1 MSPVHHYK
9 RAEKRF
15 VERLKRFFS
24 YIGDFLA
31 RFFGGIA
38 GFFRQQVTVMLVPH
52 SERNIFNFR
61 ISAFS
66 MVVVIFLLVCMV
78 LTFIL
83 YTTRFIGVSDM
94 LADKKAVLEQRDANL
109 EVIRDQISDLL
120 NTSRVFEESLHST
133 LDRLGLEKE
142 GRTGKLDRT
151 SGDLAS
157 DLAELDAMK
166 GLLQDSLEYFDQIAR
181 MLQAQQSLIVEL
193 PTIWPLKDVRG
204 YVTSYFGPT
213 THPFTKH
220 WYLHKGIDIAYSRG
234 TKVISTAN
242 GKVIEKGFDANGYGN
257 YIVIKHKYGFYT
269 RYAHMDKVYVK
280 EGQNV
285 QQGEVVGT
293 LGNTGLSTGPH
304 LHYEVR
310 IGSQVVDPQRY
321 LDFNSGKN
329 F

>member
-15 VERLKRFFS
+15 VARVLRFFS
-24 YIGDFLA
+24 VIGDFLA
-31 RFFGGIA
+31 RFFGAIA

-66 MVVVIFLLVCMV
+66 MVVVIFLIVCMV
-78 LTFIL
+78 FTFIL
-83 YTTRFIGVSDM
+83 YSTRFTGVSDL
-94 LADKKAVLEQRDANL
+94 LADKTQVLEQRDADL
-109 EVIRDQISDLL
+109 EIIRDQISDLL
-120 NTSRVFEESLHST
+120 NTSRVFEDSLHST
-133 LDRLGLEKE
+133 LDNLGLEKSNAE
-142 GRTGKLDRT
+142 KKEKTAVKL
-151 SGDLAS
+151 GDEV
-157 DLAELDAMK
+157 AELTAMK
-166 GLLQDSLEYFDQIAR
+166 GLLQDSLEYFDQIAK

-193 PTIWPLKDVRG
+193 PTIWPLRDVRG

-234 TKVISTAN
+234 TKVVSTAD
-242 GKVIEKGFDANGYGN
+242 GKVIEKAFDAEGYGN

-285 QQGEVVGT
+285 QQGEVIGT
-293 LGNTGLSTGPH
+293 LGSTGLSTGPH

-321 LDFNSGKN
+321 LDFNSSKN

>member
-15 VERLKRFFS
+15 VARLLRFFS
-24 YIGDFLA
+24 AIGDFLA
-31 RFFGGIA
+31 RFFGAIA

-83 YTTRFIGVSDM
+83 YSTRFTGVSD
-94 LADKKAVLEQRDANL
+94 LLTDKTQVLEQRDADL

-133 LDRLGLEKE
+133 LDSLGLEKSNAE
-142 GRTGKLDRT
+142 KKDWI
-151 SGDLAS
+151 SGAVGD
-157 DLAELDAMK
+157 DVAELAAMK
-166 GLLQDSLEYFDQIAR
+166 GLLQDSLEYFDQIAK

-193 PTIWPLKDVRG
+193 PTIWPLRDVRG

-234 TKVISTAN
+234 TKVVSTAD
-242 GKVIEKGFDANGYGN
+242 GKVIEKAFDANGYGN

-285 QQGEVVGT
+285 QQGEVIGT

-321 LDFNSGKN
+321 LDFNSSKD

>member
-15 VERLKRFFS
+15 VARVLRFFS
-24 YIGDFLA
+24 VIGDFLA
-31 RFFGGIA
+31 RFFGAIA

-66 MVVVIFLLVCMV
+66 MVVVIFLIVCMV

-83 YTTRFIGVSDM
+83 YSTRFTGVSDL
-94 LADKKAVLEQRDANL
+94 LADKTQVLEQRDADL
-109 EVIRDQISDLL
+109 EIIRDQISDLL
-120 NTSRVFEESLHST
+120 NTSRVFEDSLHST
-133 LDRLGLEKE
+133 LDNLGLEKSNAE
-142 GRTGKLDRT
+142 KKEKTAVKL
-151 SGDLAS
+151 GDEV
-157 DLAELDAMK
+157 AELTAMK
-166 GLLQDSLEYFDQIAR
+166 GLLQDSLEYFDQIAK

-193 PTIWPLKDVRG
+193 PTIWPLRDVRG

-234 TKVISTAN
+234 TKVVSTAD
-242 GKVIEKGFDANGYGN
+242 GKVIEKAFDAEGYGN
-257 YIVIKHKYGFYT
+257 YIVIKHKHGFYT

-285 QQGEVVGT
+285 QQGEVIGT
-293 LGNTGLSTGPH
+293 LGSTGLSTGPH

-321 LDFNSGKN
+321 LDFNSSKN

>member
-1 MSPVHHYK
+1 
-9 RAEKRF
+9 
-15 VERLKRFFS
+15 
-24 YIGDFLA
+24 
-31 RFFGGIA
+31 
-38 GFFRQQVTVMLVPH
+38 MLVPH

-66 MVVVIFLLVCMV
+66 MVVVIFLIVCMV

-83 YTTRFIGVSDM
+83 YSTRFTGVSDL
-94 LADKKAVLEQRDANL
+94 LADKTQVLEQRDADL
-109 EVIRDQISDLL
+109 EIIRDQISDLL
-120 NTSRVFEESLHST
+120 NTSRVFEDSLHST
-133 LDRLGLEKE
+133 LDNLGLEKSNAE
-142 GRTGKLDRT
+142 KKEKTAVKL
-151 SGDLAS
+151 GDEV
-157 DLAELDAMK
+157 AELTAMK
-166 GLLQDSLEYFDQIAR
+166 GLLQDSLEYFDQIAK

-193 PTIWPLKDVRG
+193 PTIWPLRDVRG

-234 TKVISTAN
+234 TKVVSTAD
-242 GKVIEKGFDANGYGN
+242 GKVIEKAFDAEGYGN

-285 QQGEVVGT
+285 QQGEVIGT
-293 LGNTGLSTGPH
+293 LGSTGLSTGPH

-321 LDFNSGKN
+321 LDFNSSRK

>member
-15 VERLKRFFS
+15 VARVLRFFS
-24 YIGDFLA
+24 VIGDFLA
-31 RFFGGIA
+31 RFFGAIA

-66 MVVVIFLLVCMV
+66 MVVVIFLIVCMV

-83 YTTRFIGVSDM
+83 YSTRFTGVSDL
-94 LADKKAVLEQRDANL
+94 LADKTQVLEQRDADL
-109 EVIRDQISDLL
+109 EIIRDQISDLL
-120 NTSRVFEESLHST
+120 NTSRVFEDSLHST
-133 LDRLGLEKE
+133 LDNLGLEKSNAE
-142 GRTGKLDRT
+142 KKEKTAVKL
-151 SGDLAS
+151 GDEV
-157 DLAELDAMK
+157 AELTAMK
-166 GLLQDSLEYFDQIAR
+166 GLLQDSLEYFDQIAK
-181 MLQAQQSLIVEL
+181 MLQAQKSLIVEL
-193 PTIWPLKDVRG
+193 PTIWPLRDVRG

-234 TKVISTAN
+234 TKVVSTAD
-242 GKVIEKGFDANGYGN
+242 GKVIEKAFDAEGYGN

-285 QQGEVVGT
+285 QQGEVIGT
-293 LGNTGLSTGPH
+293 LGSTGLSTGPH

-321 LDFNSGKN
+321 LDFNSSKN

>member
-1 MSPVHHYK
+1 M
-9 RAEKRF
+9 
-15 VERLKRFFS
+15 ERVLRFFS
-24 YIGDFLA
+24 AIGDFFAKL
-31 RFFGGIA
+31 FGAIA

-66 MVVVIFLLVCMV
+66 MVVVIFLIVCMV

-83 YTTRFIGVSDM
+83 YSTRFTGVSD
-94 LADKKAVLEQRDANL
+94 LLTDKTQVLEQRDADL
-109 EVIRDQISDLL
+109 EVIRDQISDLV

-133 LDRLGLEKE
+133 LDSLGLEKSKDE
-142 GRTGKLDRT
+142 DKNERT
-151 SGDLAS
+151 A
-157 DLAELDAMK
+157 AELGDEAAELTAVK
-166 GLLQDSLEYFDQIAR
+166 GLLQDSLEYFDQIAK

-193 PTIWPLKDVRG
+193 PTIWPLRDVRG

-234 TKVISTAN
+234 TKVVSTAD
-242 GKVIEKGFDANGYGN
+242 GKVIEKAFDAEGYGN

-285 QQGEVVGT
+285 EQGEVIGT
-293 LGNTGLSTGPH
+293 LGSTGLSTGPH

-310 IGSQVVDPQRY
+310 IGTQVVDPQRY
-321 LDFNSGKN
+321 LDFNSSKN

>member
-1 MSPVHHYK
+1 M
-9 RAEKRF
+9 
-15 VERLKRFFS
+15 ERVLRFFS
-24 YIGDFLA
+24 AIGDFFA
-31 RFFGGIA
+31 KFFGAIA

-66 MVVVIFLLVCMV
+66 MVVVIFLIVCMV

-83 YTTRFIGVSDM
+83 YSTRFTGVSD
-94 LADKKAVLEQRDANL
+94 LLTDKTQVLEQRDADL

-133 LDRLGLEKE
+133 LDSLGLEKSKDE
-142 GRTGKLDRT
+142 DKSERTAVEL
-151 SGDLAS
+151 GDDA
-157 DLAELDAMK
+157 AELTAVK
-166 GLLQDSLEYFDQIAR
+166 GLLQDSLEYFDQIAK

-193 PTIWPLKDVRG
+193 PTIWPLRDVRG

-234 TKVISTAN
+234 TKVVSTAD
-242 GKVIEKGFDANGYGN
+242 GKVIEKAFDANGYGN

-285 QQGEVVGT
+285 QQGEVIGT
-293 LGNTGLSTGPH
+293 LGSTGLSTGPH

-310 IGSQVVDPQRY
+310 IGTQVVDPQRY
-321 LDFNSGKN
+321 LDFNSSKN

>member
-1 MSPVHHYK
+1 M
-9 RAEKRF
+9 
-15 VERLKRFFS
+15 ERVLRFFS
-24 YIGDFLA
+24 AIGDF
-31 RFFGGIA
+31 FGKVFGAIA

-83 YTTRFIGVSDM
+83 YSTRFTGVSD
-94 LADKKAVLEQRDANL
+94 LLTDKKAVLEQRDADL

-133 LDRLGLEKE
+133 LDSLGLEKSSTPAKE
-142 GRTGKLDRT
+142 RTAGSL
-151 SGDLAS
+151 GS
-157 DLAELDAMK
+157 DVEELKAMK
-166 GLLQDSLEYFDQIAR
+166 GLLQDSLEYFDQIAK

-234 TKVISTAN
+234 TKVISTAD
-242 GKVIEKGFDANGYGN
+242 GKVIEKAFDANGYGN

-285 QQGEVVGT
+285 EQGEVIGT
-293 LGNTGLSTGPH
+293 LGSTGLSTGPH

-321 LDFNSGKN
+321 LDFNSSKK

>member
-15 VERLKRFFS
+15 VARLLRFLS
-24 YIGDFLA
+24 AIGDFFA
-31 RFFGGIA
+31 RLFGAIA

-52 SERNIFNFR
+52 SERNIFEFR
-61 ISAFS
+61 ISAFA
-66 MVVVIFLLVCMV
+66 MLVVIFLLVCMV
-78 LTFIL
+78 LNFIL
-83 YTTRFIGVSDM
+83 YSTRFTGVSD
-94 LADKKAVLEQRDANL
+94 LLTDKTQVLEQRDADL
-109 EVIRDQISDLL
+109 EEIRDQISDLL

-133 LDRLGLEKE
+133 LDNLGLEKSNAE
-142 GRTGKLDRT
+142 RQDRT
-151 SGDLAS
+151 SGAVGD
-157 DLAELDAMK
+157 DVAELAVMK
-166 GLLQDSLEYFDQIAR
+166 ALLQDSLEYFDQIAK

-234 TKVISTAN
+234 TKVVSTAD
-242 GKVIEKGFDANGYGN
+242 GKVIEKAFDANGYGN

-269 RYAHMDKVYVK
+269 RYAHLDKVYVK

-285 QQGEVVGT
+285 EQGEVIGL

-321 LDFNSGKN
+321 LDFNSNKK

>member
-15 VERLKRFFS
+15 VARLLRFFS
-24 YIGDFLA
+24 AIGE
-31 RFFGGIA
+31 FFAKIFGAIA

-83 YTTRFIGVSDM
+83 YSTRFTGVSDM
-94 LADKKAVLEQRDANL
+94 LTDKTQVLEQRDADL

-133 LDRLGLEKE
+133 LDSLGLDKNSAD
-142 GRTGKLDRT
+142 KK
-151 SGDLAS
+151 DLADV
-157 DLAELDAMK
+157 DLGDDVAELKAMK
-166 GLLQDSLEYFDQIAR
+166 GLLQDSLEYFDQIAKL
-181 MLQAQQSLIVEL
+181 LQAQQSLIVEL
-193 PTIWPLKDVRG
+193 PTIWPLRDVRG

-234 TKVISTAN
+234 TKVVSTAD
-242 GKVIEKGFDANGYGN
+242 GKVIEKAFDSSGYGN

-285 QQGEVVGT
+285 QQGEVIGT

-310 IGSQVVDPQRY
+310 IGSQVVDPQLY
-321 LDFNSGKN
+321 LDFNSNKN

>member
-1 MSPVHHYK
+1 MARV
-9 RAEKRF
+9 
-15 VERLKRFFS
+15 LRFFS
-24 YIGDFLA
+24 AIGDFLA
-31 RFFGGIA
+31 RFFGAIA

-66 MVVVIFLLVCMV
+66 MVVVIFLIVCMV

-83 YTTRFIGVSDM
+83 YSTRFTGVSDL
-94 LADKKAVLEQRDANL
+94 LADKTQVLEQRDADL
-109 EVIRDQISDLL
+109 EIIRDQISDLL
-120 NTSRVFEESLHST
+120 NTSRVFEDSLHST
-133 LDRLGLEKE
+133 LDNLGLEKSNAE
-142 GRTGKLDRT
+142 KKEKTAVKL
-151 SGDLAS
+151 GDEV
-157 DLAELDAMK
+157 AELTAMK
-166 GLLQDSLEYFDQIAR
+166 GLLQDSLEYFDQIAK

-193 PTIWPLKDVRG
+193 PTIWPLRDVRG

-234 TKVISTAN
+234 TKVVSTAD
-242 GKVIEKGFDANGYGN
+242 GKVIEKAFDAEGYGN

-285 QQGEVVGT
+285 QQGEVIGT
-293 LGNTGLSTGPH
+293 LGSTGLSTGPH

-321 LDFNSGKN
+321 LDFNSSKN

>member
-1 MSPVHHYK
+1 M
-9 RAEKRF
+9 
-15 VERLKRFFS
+15 LRFFS
-24 YIGDFLA
+24 AIGDFFA
-31 RFFGGIA
+31 KFFGAIA

-83 YTTRFIGVSDM
+83 YSTRFTGVSD
-94 LADKKAVLEQRDANL
+94 LLTDKTQVLEQRDADL

-120 NTSRVFEESLHST
+120 NTSRVFEESLHTT
-133 LDRLGLEKE
+133 LDSLGLEKSNAE
-142 GRTGKLDRT
+142 RKERT
-151 SGDLAS
+151 SGELGS
-157 DLAELDAMK
+157 DVDELMAMK
-166 GLLQDSLEYFDQIAR
+166 GLLQDSLEYFDQIAK
-181 MLQAQQSLIVEL
+181 MLQAQQNLIVEL
-193 PTIWPLKDVRG
+193 PTIWPLRDVRG

-234 TKVISTAN
+234 TKVVSTAD
-242 GKVIEKGFDANGYGN
+242 GKVIEKAFDANGYGN
-257 YIVIKHKYGFYT
+257 NIVIKHKYGFYT

-285 QQGEVVGT
+285 QQGEVIGT
-293 LGNTGLSTGPH
+293 LGSTGLSTGPH

-321 LDFNSGKN
+321 LDFNSNKN

>member
-1 MSPVHHYK
+1 M
-9 RAEKRF
+9 
-15 VERLKRFFS
+15 ERLHRFFS
-24 YIGDFLA
+24 YIGDFFA
-31 RFFGGIA
+31 KIFGAVA

-66 MVVVIFLLVCMV
+66 MVVVVFLLVCMV

-83 YTTRFIGVSDM
+83 YSTRFTGVSDM
-94 LADKKAVLEQRDANL
+94 LSDKKEVLEQRDADL

-133 LDRLGLEKE
+133 LDNLGLEKGDKSE
-142 GRTGKLDRT
+142 KVERTAGEL
-151 SGDLAS
+151 GS
-157 DLAELDAMK
+157 DVEELEAMK
-166 GLLQDSLEYFDQIAR
+166 ELLQDSLEYFDQIAKL
-181 MLQAQQSLIVEL
+181 LQAQQSLIVEL
-193 PTIWPLKDVRG
+193 PTIWPLRDVRG

-213 THPFTKH
+213 THPFTKR

-234 TKVISTAN
+234 TKVVSTAD
-242 GKVIEKGFDANGYGN
+242 GKVIEKGFDSSGYGN

-269 RYAHMDKVYVK
+269 RYAHMDKVQVK

-285 QQGEVVGT
+285 QQGEVIGT

-321 LDFNSGKN
+321 LDFNSNKN

>member
-15 VERLKRFFS
+15 VARLLRFFS
-24 YIGDFLA
+24 AIGDFLA
-31 RFFGGIA
+31 RFFGAIA

-83 YTTRFIGVSDM
+83 YSTRFTGVSD
-94 LADKKAVLEQRDANL
+94 LLTDKTQVLEQRDADL

-133 LDRLGLEKE
+133 LDNLGLEKSSAE
-142 GRTGKLDRT
+142 KKDWT
-151 SGDLAS
+151 SGAVGD
-157 DLAELDAMK
+157 DVAELAAMK
-166 GLLQDSLEYFDQIAR
+166 GLLQDSLEYFDQIAK

-193 PTIWPLKDVRG
+193 PTIWPLRDVRG

-234 TKVISTAN
+234 TKVVSTAD
-242 GKVIEKGFDANGYGN
+242 GKVIEKAFDANGYGN

-285 QQGEVVGT
+285 QQGEVIGT

-321 LDFNSGKN
+321 LDFNSSKD

>member
-15 VERLKRFFS
+15 VERVLRFFS
-24 YIGDFLA
+24 SIGDFFA
-31 RFFGGIA
+31 KFFGAIA

-66 MVVVIFLLVCMV
+66 MVVVIFLIVCMV

-83 YTTRFIGVSDM
+83 YSTRFTGVSD
-94 LADKKAVLEQRDANL
+94 LLTDKTQVLEQRDADL

-133 LDRLGLEKE
+133 LDSLGLEKRKE
-142 GRTGKLDRT
+142 EDKGDRTGVEL
-151 SGDLAS
+151 GDDA
-157 DLAELDAMK
+157 AELTAVK
-166 GLLQDSLEYFDQIAR
+166 GLLQDSLEYFDQIAK

-193 PTIWPLKDVRG
+193 PTIWPLRDVRG

-234 TKVISTAN
+234 TKVVSTAD
-242 GKVIEKGFDANGYGN
+242 GKVIEKAFDANGYGN

-285 QQGEVVGT
+285 QQGEVIGT
-293 LGNTGLSTGPH
+293 LGSTGLSTGPH

-310 IGSQVVDPQRY
+310 IGTQVVDPQRY
-321 LDFNSGKN
+321 LDFNSSKN

>member
-15 VERLKRFFS
+15 VERVLRFFS
-24 YIGDFLA
+24 AIGEFFA

-83 YTTRFIGVSDM
+83 YSTKFTGVSD
-94 LADKKAVLEQRDANL
+94 LLTDKTQVLEQRDADL

-120 NTSRVFEESLHST
+120 NTSRVFEESLHGT
-133 LDRLGLEKE
+133 LDRLGLEKS
-142 GRTGKLDRT
+142 GSVGKTDWTAENL
-151 SGDLAS
+151 GDEVS
-157 DLAELDAMK
+157 ELTAMK
-166 GLLQDSLEYFDQIAR
+166 GLLQDSMEYFDQIAK
-181 MLQAQQSLIVEL
+181 MLQAQQNLIVEL

-204 YVTSYFGPT
+204 YFTSYFGPT

-234 TKVISTAN
+234 TKVVSTAD
-242 GKVIEKGFDANGYGN
+242 GKVIEKAFDSSGYGN

-321 LDFNSGKN
+321 LDFNSSKK

>member
-15 VERLKRFFS
+15 VARVLRFFS
-24 YIGDFLA
+24 AIGDFLA
-31 RFFGGIA
+31 RFFGAIA

-66 MVVVIFLLVCMV
+66 MVVVIFLIVCMV

-83 YTTRFIGVSDM
+83 YSTRFTGVSDL
-94 LADKKAVLEQRDANL
+94 LADKTQVLEQRDADL
-109 EVIRDQISDLL
+109 EIIRDQISDLL
-120 NTSRVFEESLHST
+120 NTSRVFEDSLHST
-133 LDRLGLEKE
+133 LDNLGLEKSNAE
-142 GRTGKLDRT
+142 KKEKTAVKL
-151 SGDLAS
+151 GDEV
-157 DLAELDAMK
+157 AELTAMK
-166 GLLQDSLEYFDQIAR
+166 GLLQDSLEYFDQIAK

-193 PTIWPLKDVRG
+193 PTIWPLRDVRG

-234 TKVISTAN
+234 TKVVSTAD
-242 GKVIEKGFDANGYGN
+242 GKVIEKAFDAEGYGN

-285 QQGEVVGT
+285 QQGEVIGT
-293 LGNTGLSTGPH
+293 LGSTGLSTGPH

-321 LDFNSGKN
+321 LDFNSSKN

>member
-1 MSPVHHYK
+1 
-9 RAEKRF
+9 
-15 VERLKRFFS
+15 
-24 YIGDFLA
+24 
-31 RFFGGIA
+31 
-38 GFFRQQVTVMLVPH
+38 MLVPH

-66 MVVVIFLLVCMV
+66 MVVVIFLIVCMV

-83 YTTRFIGVSDM
+83 YSTRFTGVSDL
-94 LADKKAVLEQRDANL
+94 LADKTQVLEQRDADL
-109 EVIRDQISDLL
+109 EIIRDQISDLL
-120 NTSRVFEESLHST
+120 NTSRVFEDSLHST
-133 LDRLGLEKE
+133 LDNLGLEKSNAE
-142 GRTGKLDRT
+142 KKEKTAVKL
-151 SGDLAS
+151 GDEV
-157 DLAELDAMK
+157 AELTAMK
-166 GLLQDSLEYFDQIAR
+166 GLLQDSLEYFDQIAK

-193 PTIWPLKDVRG
+193 PTIWPLRDVRG

-234 TKVISTAN
+234 TKVVSTAD
-242 GKVIEKGFDANGYGN
+242 GKVIEKAFDAEGYGN

-285 QQGEVVGT
+285 QQGEVIGT
-293 LGNTGLSTGPH
+293 LGSTGLSTGPH

-321 LDFNSGKN
+321 LDFNSSKN

>member
-1 MSPVHHYK
+1 M
-9 RAEKRF
+9 RF
-15 VERLKRFFS
+15 LYAIGEFF
-24 YIGDFLA
+24 A

-83 YTTRFIGVSDM
+83 YSTKFTGVSD
-94 LADKKAVLEQRDANL
+94 LLTDKTQVLEQRDADL
-109 EVIRDQISDLL
+109 EEIRDQISDLL

-133 LDRLGLEKE
+133 LDRLGLEKSGSAE
-142 GRTGKLDRT
+142 KTDRT
-151 SGDLAS
+151 AENLGDEVS
-157 DLAELDAMK
+157 ELTAMK
-166 GLLQDSLEYFDQIAR
+166 GLLQDSMEYFDQIAK

-234 TKVISTAN
+234 TKVVSTAD
-242 GKVIEKGFDANGYGN
+242 GKVIEKAFDSSGYGN

-285 QQGEVVGT
+285 QQGEVIGT

-321 LDFNSGKN
+321 LDFNSSKN

>member
-15 VERLKRFFS
+15 VARLLRFFS
-24 YIGDFLA
+24 AIGDFFA
-31 RFFGGIA
+31 KFFGAIA

-83 YTTRFIGVSDM
+83 YSTRFTGVSD
-94 LADKKAVLEQRDANL
+94 LLTDKTQVLEQRDADL

-120 NTSRVFEESLHST
+120 NTSRVFEESLHTT
-133 LDRLGLEKE
+133 LDSLGLEKSNAE
-142 GRTGKLDRT
+142 RKERT
-151 SGDLAS
+151 SGELGS
-157 DLAELDAMK
+157 DVDELMAMK
-166 GLLQDSLEYFDQIAR
+166 GLLQDSLEYFDQIAK
-181 MLQAQQSLIVEL
+181 MLQAQQNLIVEL
-193 PTIWPLKDVRG
+193 PTIWPLRDVRG

-234 TKVISTAN
+234 TKVVSTAD
-242 GKVIEKGFDANGYGN
+242 GKVIEKAFDANGYGN
-257 YIVIKHKYGFYT
+257 NIVIKHKYGFYT

-285 QQGEVVGT
+285 QQGEVIGT
-293 LGNTGLSTGPH
+293 LGSTGLSTGPH

-321 LDFNSGKN
+321 LDFNSNKN

>member
-15 VERLKRFFS
+15 VARMLRFFS
-24 YIGDFLA
+24 AIGEFLA
-31 RFFGGIA
+31 KFFGAIA

-83 YTTRFIGVSDM
+83 YSTRFTGVSDQ
-94 LADKKAVLEQRDANL
+94 LTDKKAVLEQRDADL

-133 LDRLGLEKE
+133 LDNLGLEKSNAE
-142 GRTGKLDRT
+142 KNERTAVTL
-151 SGDLAS
+151 GDEV
-157 DLAELDAMK
+157 AELTAMK
-166 GLLQDSLEYFDQIAR
+166 GLLQDSLEYFDQIAK

-204 YVTSYFGPT
+204 YVT
-213 THPFTKH
+213 
-220 WYLHKGIDIAYSRG
+220 
-234 TKVISTAN
+234 
-242 GKVIEKGFDANGYGN
+242 
-257 YIVIKHKYGFYT
+257 
-269 RYAHMDKVYVK
+269 
-280 EGQNV
+280 
-285 QQGEVVGT
+285 
-293 LGNTGLSTGPH
+293 
-304 LHYEVR
+304 
-310 IGSQVVDPQRY
+310 
-321 LDFNSGKN
+321 
-329 F
+329 

>member
-1 MSPVHHYK
+1 
-9 RAEKRF
+9 
-15 VERLKRFFS
+15 
-24 YIGDFLA
+24 
-31 RFFGGIA
+31 
-38 GFFRQQVTVMLVPH
+38 
-52 SERNIFNFR
+52 
-61 ISAFS
+61 
-66 MVVVIFLLVCMV
+66 
-78 LTFIL
+78 
-83 YTTRFIGVSDM
+83 
-94 LADKKAVLEQRDANL
+94 
-109 EVIRDQISDLL
+109 
-120 NTSRVFEESLHST
+120 
-133 LDRLGLEKE
+133 
-142 GRTGKLDRT
+142 
-151 SGDLAS
+151 
-157 DLAELDAMK
+157 
-166 GLLQDSLEYFDQIAR
+166 LEYFDQIAK

-234 TKVISTAN
+234 TKVVSTAD
-242 GKVIEKGFDANGYGN
+242 GKVIEKAFDSSGYGN

-285 QQGEVVGT
+285 QQGEVIGT

-321 LDFNSGKN
+321 LDFNSNKN

>member
-15 VERLKRFFS
+15 VERLHRFFS
-24 YIGDFLA
+24 YIGDFFA
-31 RFFGGIA
+31 RIFGAIA

-83 YTTRFIGVSDM
+83 YSTRFTGVSDQ
-94 LADKKAVLEQRDANL
+94 LSDKKAVLEQRDADL

-120 NTSRVFEESLHST
+120 NTSRVFEESLHTT
-133 LDRLGLEKE
+133 LDSLGLEKGE
-142 GRTGKLDRT
+142 KRENIDRT
-151 SGDLAS
+151 AGELGS
-157 DLAELDAMK
+157 DVEELKAMK
-166 GLLQDSLEYFDQIAR
+166 GLLQDSLEYFDQIAKL
-181 MLQAQQSLIVEL
+181 LQAQQSLIVEL

-234 TKVISTAN
+234 TKVVSTAD
-242 GKVIEKGFDANGYGN
+242 GKVIEKAFDASGYGN

-321 LDFNSGKN
+321 LDFNSNKN

>member
-15 VERLKRFFS
+15 VERLRRFFS
-24 YIGDFLA
+24 YIGDFFA
-31 RFFGGIA
+31 KIFGAVA

-66 MVVVIFLLVCMV
+66 MVVVIFLLVCMI

-83 YTTRFIGVSDM
+83 YSTRFTGVSDQ
-94 LADKKAVLEQRDANL
+94 LSDKKAVLEQRDADL

-120 NTSRVFEESLHST
+120 NTSRVFEESLHTT
-133 LDRLGLEKE
+133 LDSLGLENGESAEKKE
-142 GRTGKLDRT
+142 RTAESLG
-151 SGDLAS
+151 S
-157 DLAELDAMK
+157 DVDELKAMK
-166 GLLQDSLEYFDQIAR
+166 GLLQDSMEYFDQIAKL
-181 MLQAQQSLIVEL
+181 LQAQQSLIVEL

-234 TKVISTAN
+234 TKVVSTAD
-242 GKVIEKGFDANGYGN
+242 GKVIEKAFDASGYGN

-285 QQGEVVGT
+285 QQGEVIGT
-293 LGNTGLSTGPH
+293 LGSTGLSTGPH

-321 LDFNSGKN
+321 LDFNSNKN

>member
-15 VERLKRFFS
+15 VERVLRFFS
-24 YIGDFLA
+24 AIGDFFA
-31 RFFGGIA
+31 KFFGAIA

-66 MVVVIFLLVCMV
+66 MVVVIFLIVCMV

-83 YTTRFIGVSDM
+83 YSTRFTGVSD
-94 LADKKAVLEQRDANL
+94 LLTDKTQVLEQRDADL
-109 EVIRDQISDLL
+109 EVIRDQISDLV

-133 LDRLGLEKE
+133 LDSLGLEKSKDE
-142 GRTGKLDRT
+142 DKNERTV
-151 SGDLAS
+151 
-157 DLAELDAMK
+157 AELGDEAAELTAVK
-166 GLLQDSLEYFDQIAR
+166 GLLQDSLEYFDQIAK

-193 PTIWPLKDVRG
+193 PTIWPLRDVRG

-234 TKVISTAN
+234 TKVVSTAD
-242 GKVIEKGFDANGYGN
+242 GKVIEKAFDAEGYGN

-285 QQGEVVGT
+285 EQGEVIGT
-293 LGNTGLSTGPH
+293 LGSTGLSTGPH

-310 IGSQVVDPQRY
+310 IGTQVVDPQRY
-321 LDFNSGKN
+321 LDFNSSKN

>member
-1 MSPVHHYK
+1 
-9 RAEKRF
+9 
-15 VERLKRFFS
+15 
-24 YIGDFLA
+24 
-31 RFFGGIA
+31 
-38 GFFRQQVTVMLVPH
+38 
-52 SERNIFNFR
+52 
-61 ISAFS
+61 
-66 MVVVIFLLVCMV
+66 MVVVIFLIVCMV

-83 YTTRFIGVSDM
+83 YSTRFTGVSDL
-94 LADKKAVLEQRDANL
+94 LADKTQVLEQRDADL
-109 EVIRDQISDLL
+109 EIIRDQISDLL
-120 NTSRVFEESLHST
+120 NTSRVFEDSLHST
-133 LDRLGLEKE
+133 LDNLGLEKSNAE
-142 GRTGKLDRT
+142 KKEKTAVKL
-151 SGDLAS
+151 GDEV
-157 DLAELDAMK
+157 AELTAMK
-166 GLLQDSLEYFDQIAR
+166 GLLQDSLEYFDQIAK

-193 PTIWPLKDVRG
+193 PTIWPLRDVRG

-234 TKVISTAN
+234 TKVVSTAD
-242 GKVIEKGFDANGYGN
+242 GKVIEKAFDAEGYGN

-285 QQGEVVGT
+285 QQGEVIGT
-293 LGNTGLSTGPH
+293 LGSTGLSTGPH

-321 LDFNSGKN
+321 LDFNSSKN

>member
-1 MSPVHHYK
+1 
-9 RAEKRF
+9 
-15 VERLKRFFS
+15 
-24 YIGDFLA
+24 
-31 RFFGGIA
+31 
-38 GFFRQQVTVMLVPH
+38 
-52 SERNIFNFR
+52 
-61 ISAFS
+61 
-66 MVVVIFLLVCMV
+66 MVVVVFLLVCMV

-83 YTTRFIGVSDM
+83 YSTRFTGVSDM
-94 LADKKAVLEQRDANL
+94 LSDKKAVLEQRDADL

-133 LDRLGLEKE
+133 FGSLGIAHSEDAL
-142 GRTGKLDRT
+142 RNMDSASL
-151 SGDLAS
+151 GD
-157 DLAELDAMK
+157 DVAELQAMK
-166 GLLQDSLEYFDQIAR
+166 RLLQDSLEHFDQIAK

-193 PTIWPLKDVRG
+193 PTIWPLRDVRG

-234 TKVISTAN
+234 TKVVSTAD
-242 GKVIEKGFDANGYGN
+242 GKVIEKAFDSGGYGN

-285 QQGEVVGT
+285 QQGEVIGT

-321 LDFNSGKN
+321 LDFNSDKN

>member
-15 VERLKRFFS
+15 VARVLRFFS
-24 YIGDFLA
+24 VIGDFLA
-31 RFFGGIA
+31 RFFGAIA

-66 MVVVIFLLVCMV
+66 MVVVIFLIVCMV

-83 YTTRFIGVSDM
+83 YSTRFTGVSDL
-94 LADKKAVLEQRDANL
+94 LADKTQVLEQRDADL
-109 EVIRDQISDLL
+109 EIIRDQISDLL
-120 NTSRVFEESLHST
+120 NTSRVFEDSLHST
-133 LDRLGLEKE
+133 LDNLGLEKSNAE
-142 GRTGKLDRT
+142 KKEKAAVKL
-151 SGDLAS
+151 GDEV
-157 DLAELDAMK
+157 AELTAMK
-166 GLLQDSLEYFDQIAR
+166 GLLQDSLEYFDQIAK

-193 PTIWPLKDVRG
+193 PTIWPLRDVRG

-234 TKVISTAN
+234 TKVVSTAD
-242 GKVIEKGFDANGYGN
+242 GKVIEKAFDAEGYGN

-285 QQGEVVGT
+285 QQGEVIGT
-293 LGNTGLSTGPH
+293 LGSTGLSTGPH

-321 LDFNSGKN
+321 LDFNSSKN

>member
-1 MSPVHHYK
+1 
-9 RAEKRF
+9 
-15 VERLKRFFS
+15 
-24 YIGDFLA
+24 
-31 RFFGGIA
+31 
-38 GFFRQQVTVMLVPH
+38 
-52 SERNIFNFR
+52 
-61 ISAFS
+61 
-66 MVVVIFLLVCMV
+66 MVVVVFLLICMV

-83 YTTRFIGVSDM
+83 YSTRFTGVSDQ
-94 LADKKAVLEQRDANL
+94 LSDKKAVLEQRDADL

-133 LDRLGLEKE
+133 FDNLGIAHSEEDPLKNMDSVS
-142 GRTGKLDRT
+142 L
-151 SGDLAS
+151 GD
-157 DLAELDAMK
+157 DVAELQAMK
-166 GLLQDSLEYFDQIAR
+166 KLLQDSLEHFDQIAK

-193 PTIWPLKDVRG
+193 PTIWPLRDVRG

-234 TKVISTAN
+234 TKVVSTAD
-242 GKVIEKGFDANGYGN
+242 GKVIEKAFDANGYGN
-257 YIVIKHKYGFYT
+257 YIVVKHKYGFYT

-285 QQGEVVGT
+285 QQGEVIGT

-321 LDFNSGKN
+321 LDFNSDKN

>member
-1 MSPVHHYK
+1 M
-9 RAEKRF
+9 
-15 VERLKRFFS
+15 
-24 YIGDFLA
+24 A
-31 RFFGGIA
+31 RFFGAIA

-66 MVVVIFLLVCMV
+66 MVVVIFLIVCMV

-83 YTTRFIGVSDM
+83 YSTRFTGVSDL
-94 LADKKAVLEQRDANL
+94 LADKTQVLEQRDADL
-109 EVIRDQISDLL
+109 EIIRDQISDLL
-120 NTSRVFEESLHST
+120 NTSRVFEDSLHST
-133 LDRLGLEKE
+133 LDNLGLEKSNAE
-142 GRTGKLDRT
+142 KKEKTAVKL
-151 SGDLAS
+151 GDEV
-157 DLAELDAMK
+157 AELTAMK
-166 GLLQDSLEYFDQIAR
+166 GLLQDSLEYFDQIAK

-193 PTIWPLKDVRG
+193 PTIWPLRDVRG

-234 TKVISTAN
+234 TKVVSTAD
-242 GKVIEKGFDANGYGN
+242 GKVIEKAFDAEGYGN

-285 QQGEVVGT
+285 QQGEVIGT
-293 LGNTGLSTGPH
+293 LGSTGLSTGPH

-321 LDFNSGKN
+321 LDFNSSKN

>member
-15 VERLKRFFS
+15 VARLLRFFS
-24 YIGDFLA
+24 AIGE
-31 RFFGGIA
+31 FFAKIFGAIA

-83 YTTRFIGVSDM
+83 YSTRFTGVSDM
-94 LADKKAVLEQRDANL
+94 LTDKTQVLEQRDADL

-133 LDRLGLEKE
+133 LDSLGLDKNSTEK
-142 GRTGKLDRT
+142 K
-151 SGDLAS
+151 DLA
-157 DLAELDAMK
+157 DVELGDDVSELKAMK
-166 GLLQDSLEYFDQIAR
+166 GLLQDSLEYFDQIAKL
-181 MLQAQQSLIVEL
+181 LQAQQSLIVEL
-193 PTIWPLKDVRG
+193 PTIWPLRDVRG

-234 TKVISTAN
+234 TKVVSTAD
-242 GKVIEKGFDANGYGN
+242 GKVIEKAFDSSGYGN

-285 QQGEVVGT
+285 QQGEVIGT

-321 LDFNSGKN
+321 LDFNSNKN

>member
-1 MSPVHHYK
+1 MARV
-9 RAEKRF
+9 
-15 VERLKRFFS
+15 LRFFS
-24 YIGDFLA
+24 VIGDFLA
-31 RFFGGIA
+31 RFFGAIA

-66 MVVVIFLLVCMV
+66 MVVVIFLIVCMV

-83 YTTRFIGVSDM
+83 YSTRFTGVSDL
-94 LADKKAVLEQRDANL
+94 LADKTQVLEQRDADL
-109 EVIRDQISDLL
+109 EIIRDQISDLL
-120 NTSRVFEESLHST
+120 NTSRVFEDSLHST
-133 LDRLGLEKE
+133 LDNLGLEKSNAE
-142 GRTGKLDRT
+142 KKEKAAVKL
-151 SGDLAS
+151 GDEV
-157 DLAELDAMK
+157 AELTAMK
-166 GLLQDSLEYFDQIAR
+166 GLLQDSLEYFDQIAK

-193 PTIWPLKDVRG
+193 PTIWPLRDVRG

-234 TKVISTAN
+234 TKVVSTAD
-242 GKVIEKGFDANGYGN
+242 GKVIEKAFDAEGYGN

-285 QQGEVVGT
+285 QQGEVIGT
-293 LGNTGLSTGPH
+293 LGSTGLSTGPH

-321 LDFNSGKN
+321 LDFNSSKN

>member
-1 MSPVHHYK
+1 MARV
-9 RAEKRF
+9 
-15 VERLKRFFS
+15 LRFFS
-24 YIGDFLA
+24 VIGDFLA
-31 RFFGGIA
+31 RFFGAIA

-66 MVVVIFLLVCMV
+66 MVVVIFLIVCMV

-83 YTTRFIGVSDM
+83 YSTRFTGVSDL
-94 LADKKAVLEQRDANL
+94 LADKTQVLEQRDADL
-109 EVIRDQISDLL
+109 EIIRDQISDLL
-120 NTSRVFEESLHST
+120 NTSRVFEDSLHST
-133 LDRLGLEKE
+133 LDNLGLEKSNAE
-142 GRTGKLDRT
+142 KKEKTAVKL
-151 SGDLAS
+151 GDEV
-157 DLAELDAMK
+157 AELTAMK
-166 GLLQDSLEYFDQIAR
+166 GLLQDSLEYFDQIAK

-193 PTIWPLKDVRG
+193 PTIWPLRDVRG

-234 TKVISTAN
+234 TKVVSTAD
-242 GKVIEKGFDANGYGN
+242 GKVIEKAFDAEGYGN

-285 QQGEVVGT
+285 QQGEVIGT
-293 LGNTGLSTGPH
+293 LGSTGLSTGPH

-321 LDFNSGKN
+321 LDFNSSKN

>member
-15 VERLKRFFS
+15 VERLHRFFS
-24 YIGDFLA
+24 YIGDFFA
-31 RFFGGIA
+31 RIFGAIA

-83 YTTRFIGVSDM
+83 YSTRFTGVSDQ
-94 LADKKAVLEQRDANL
+94 LSDKKAVLEQRDADL

-120 NTSRVFEESLHST
+120 NTSRVFEESLHTT
-133 LDRLGLEKE
+133 LDSLGLEKGE
-142 GRTGKLDRT
+142 KTENIDRT
-151 SGDLAS
+151 AGELGS
-157 DLAELDAMK
+157 DVEELKAMK
-166 GLLQDSLEYFDQIAR
+166 GLLQDSLEYFDQIAKL
-181 MLQAQQSLIVEL
+181 LQAQQSLIVEL
-193 PTIWPLKDVRG
+193 PTIWPLRDVRG

-234 TKVISTAN
+234 TKVVSTAD
-242 GKVIEKGFDANGYGN
+242 GKVIEKAFDASGYGN

-321 LDFNSGKN
+321 LDFNSNKN

>member
-1 MSPVHHYK
+1 LSPVHHYK

-15 VERLKRFFS
+15 VERLRRFFS

-31 RFFGGIA
+31 KFIGGIT

-83 YTTRFIGVSDM
+83 YSTRFTGVSDM
-94 LADKKAVLEQRDANL
+94 LTDKTQVLEQRDADL

-133 LDRLGLEKE
+133 LDRLGLEQS
-142 GRTGKLDRT
+142 GNT
-151 SGDLAS
+151 SVRNRGTDAPGD
-157 DLAELDAMK
+157 DVAELKSMK
-166 GLLQDSLEYFDQIAR
+166 DLLQDSLEHFDQIAK

-213 THPFTKH
+213 THPFTKQ

-234 TKVISTAN
+234 TKVVSTAN

-269 RYAHMDKVYVK
+269 RYAHMDKVHVK

-310 IGSQVVDPQRY
+310 IGSQVVDPRRY
-321 LDFNSGKN
+321 LDFNSSKN